1 MTLHVDH
8 ATIPEGA
15 GTATVTATLSDP
27 STFPVTIEL
36 GYGGTAAGGGIDYTV
51 SGSQVV
57 IPAGSTTGTVAV
69 TAVDDALD
77 EDGETVLVGITN
89 VTNAIESTAQE
100 VTTTITDDDASPTVT
115 LGVNNPSIAED
126 GGVATV
132 HATLSEI
139 SGRDVTVDL
148 DFAGSAGSDGVDYMI
163 SGSQILIPAG
173 STTGTITITA
183 VDDAL
188 DETDET
194 VVVDVETVTNGSE
207 SGTQQVTTTILDD
220 DPAPAVTLVVDTTS
234 IAELGGV
241 ATVTTALDQPSGLDV
256 IVDLGFGG
264 TASGDGVDY
273 TASGTQMVIPAG
285 STTGT
290 VTIAAVDD
298 TLDEVD
304 ETVIVDIADVT
315 NGAESGT
322 QQVTTTITDDDTVG
336 ITINPLSGTTISE
349 AGEGAA
355 FAVTLASQPTAP
367 VTITFSHDSNVQV
380 TPSTLTFQPD
390 SYSSQTITVT
400 AVDDQLAEGFH
411 RAAINLALATD
422 DQLYQGLVI
431 DEVLL
436 MVKDNDPGDM
446 FDRPDAVDLG
456 EDWIMLSRLAVDNS
470 TALVTGN
477 VGAQLALFDGS
488 DATETDGIVVAVD
501 VDLGTLAGHAGLVA
515 RATADG
521 LNMYLGALCYD
532 GSFVTAQIWRCS
544 KGLWSPLNIQHVP
557 SQLRVGRL
565 ELEVADF
572 SVTLRFNGEDV
583 AHTFDGSLAAAGLVG
598 LRGTQGSR
606 FDNFVFGPKTMSK
619 VSLPHS
625 EDFNHP
631 DGPLPEEWTSR
642 VNHVVQRSGR
652 AETEGATDSCSVA
665 TLNTESKH
673 ADVVVEADVALRLDL
688 AVSHAGLVARY
699 NGDLEG
705 TMYLGALVKMNDQF
719 QGHLWISKDGI
730 WRNLVSEN
738 LGAVI
743 ANSNFD
749 QGRLSFHVHGNVL
762 QLALNGQVLATTTND
777 ELTRPGYVGLRAS
790 NGESFDNFSATAS
803 TNPPTVG
810 PLTVISGGF
819 AAETAARYR
828 ATLARSL
835 AVDTNLT
842 TTNVVVEANVS
853 LRTDLPSTHAGL
865 VARCDSSGSS
875 MYLGAL
881 VKLEDQFQAHLWL
894 KTGGV
899 WTPLQVVSLGPV
911 AQNPNFAEGQLRFHV
926 HGNTLQLSLNG
937 LVLATTTN
945 NELTLPGFAGIRGD
959 AGESFEN
966 LGVTPSVSPPI
977 TVT

>member
-1 MTLHVDH
+1 M
-8 ATIPEGA
+8 
-15 GTATVTATLSDP
+15 
-27 STFPVTIEL
+27 
-36 GYGGTAAGGGIDYTV
+36 
-51 SGSQVV
+51 
-57 IPAGSTTGTVAV
+57 
-69 TAVDDALD
+69 
-77 EDGETVLVGITN
+77 
-89 VTNAIESTAQE
+89 
-100 VTTTITDDDASPTVT
+100 
-115 LGVNNPSIAED
+115 
-126 GGVATV
+126 
-132 HATLSEI
+132 
-139 SGRDVTVDL
+139 
-148 DFAGSAGSDGVDYMI
+148 M
-163 SGSQILIPAG
+163 
-173 STTGTITITA
+173 TITA

-188 DETDET
+188 NETDET

-234 IAELGGV
+234 IAELGGI
-241 ATVTTALDQPSGLDV
+241 ATMTAVLDQPSGLDV
-256 IVDLGFGG
+256 TVDLGFGG
-264 TASGDGVDY
+264 TASGNGVDY
-273 TASGTQMVIPAG
+273 TTSDTQIVIPAG
-285 STTGT
+285 STGGT
-290 VTIAAVDD
+290 VTITAVDD
-298 TLDEVD
+298 ALDEVD
-304 ETVIVDIADVT
+304 ETVIVDIIGVT
-315 NGAESGT
+315 NGTESGA

-349 AGEGAA
+349 AGESAA

-367 VTITFSHDSNVQV
+367 VAITFSHDSNVQV

-436 MVKDNDPGDM
+436 MVEDNDPGDM
-446 FDRPDAVDLG
+446 FNRPDAADLG
-456 EDWIMLSRLAVDNS
+456 EDWITLSRLAVDNS
-470 TALVTGN
+470 TALVTGD

-521 LNMYLGALCYD
+521 LNMCLGALCYD
-532 GSFVTAQIWRCS
+532 GSFVTAQIWRRIN
-544 KGLWSPLNIQHVP
+544 GLWSPLNIQPVS

-565 ELEVADF
+565 ELEVANS

-631 DGPLPEEWTSR
+631 DGPFAGGMDFTRESGCPT
-642 VNHVVQRSGR
+642 VGSGR
-652 AETEGATDSCSVA
+652 KLRVPPIAASVA

-705 TMYLGALVKMNDQF
+705 TMYLGALVKVNDQF

-730 WRNLVSEN
+730 WRNLVSEE
-738 LGAVI
+738 LGSVT
-743 ANSNFD
+743 ANSNLG

-777 ELTRPGYVGLRAS
+777 ELTLPGYVGLRAS
-790 NGESFDNFSATAS
+790 NGESFDNFSAAAS
-803 TNPPTVG
+803 TNPPTIG

-819 AAETAARYR
+819 VAETATRYR

-835 AVDTNLT
+835 AVDTNLA

-881 VKLEDQFQAHLWL
+881 VKFADEFQAHLWL

-899 WTPLQVVSLGPV
+899 WTPLQVVNLGPV

-926 HGNTLQLSLNG
+926 NGSTLQLSLNG
-937 LVLATTTN
+937 QVLATTNQQRADLAWFRRYSWRCWGVIRELRGYAIGLGSFGRVASGIEPLRCPRRRNRSRRRLTCSTN
-945 NELTLPGFAGIRGD
+945 PL
-959 AGESFEN
+959 
-966 LGVTPSVSPPI
+966 
-977 TVT
+977 